1 MSSQSTLALED
12 QKHSSCQLLYAL
24 CRICTLTT
32 ACPKTCASSADARRS
47 LRRKGHSFPTS
58 KNTSPRARSRQEAS
72 FITPRETAAGCELCK
87 ASSISRNNYS
97 EEDTHSSSDSVKDV
111 SQSNNNVYSITISA
125 LKPLKIWRFKTFGIK
140 RVYIGNTIIK
150 EII

>member
-1 MSSQSTLALED
+1 CPLLSESEQQHQGECEQLACGLFWKFTKTVIESKRSEVLCSSMRILTL
-12 QKHSSCQLLYAL
+12 
-24 CRICTLTT
+24 
-32 ACPKTCASSADARRS
+32 
-47 LRRKGHSFPTS
+47 
-58 KNTSPRARSRQEAS
+58 TSPRARSRQEAS

-125 LKPLKIWRFKTFGIK
+125 LKPLKI
-140 RVYIGNTIIK
+140 
-150 EII
+150 